1 VPVYTVPIN
10 CSTAIT
16 AQVDIFEIA
25 SGANRPVTLLGF
37 EIAQTSEIGDAME
50 EQLELLLKRV
60 TGAPTSGSGGP
71 AAATVRAVGQDNS
84 LATGA
89 TFENGNTTKLTGG
102 TSEELKRFSW
112 NVRVPLLWVPIPEAR
127 PDILVSDHLVL
138 ELVKPPADQ
147 IDKIVGW
154 VEWME

>member
-1 VPVYTVPIN
+1 MPVYTVPIN
-10 CSTAIT
+10 CSNAIT
-16 AQVDIFEIA
+16 TQIDIFEIA
-25 SGANRPVTLLGF
+25 AGANRPVTLLGF

-50 EQLELLLKRV
+50 EQIELLLKRV

-71 AAATVRAVGQDNS
+71 AAAAIRPVGQDNS
-84 LATGA
+84 LASGA

-102 TSEELKRFSW
+102 TPEELKRFSW
-112 NVRVPLLWVPIPEAR
+112 NIRVPLPWVPIPESR
-127 PDILVSDHLVL
+127 HDILVSDHFVL
-138 ELVKPPADQ
+138 EMVKTPADQ